1 MTPEKDNSELTFPQF
16 DVVLDMSD
24 HHFLGPDPL
33 PRMEKRFLKAISKE
47 WRILQENLPESIFV
61 RVSETRSDLLR
72 AAIIGIAGTPY
83 HDALFFFDI
92 GLPPS
97 YPNEP
102 PKVHYLSRGYCVN
115 PNLKRNGAVCLSL
128 LNTFYGSRSERWNP
142 EMSTLLQVL
151 LSIQSLVL
159 NEEPY
164 FNIPY
169 NFVNWKRLSD
179 SFSQN
184 FFLHTCMT
192 TVHLIRNPPS
202 KFEPLITHH
211 FRQRANAILA
221 ACDAYANGRV
231 MLGFHGCD
239 GAAPPRFKIPRRF
252 QRDMERVYAHLVIE
266 FRRIE
271 AHVPPSGER
280 LVVQPSKKPKGI
292 FRRMIKNIRDALGLK
307 KKNSDK

>member
-16 DVVLDMSD
+16 DVVSDMLD
-24 HHFLGPDPL
+24 HHFLGRDPL
-33 PRMEKRFLKAISKE
+33 PRMGNRFPRAISKE
-47 WRILQENLPESIFV
+47 WLILQENLPKSIFV
-61 RVSETRSDLLR
+61 RVSESNSNLLR
-72 AAIIGIAGTPY
+72 AAIIGAAGTPY

-102 PKVHYLSRGYCVN
+102 PKVHYLSHGYEVN
-115 PNLKRNGAVCLSL
+115 HNLPSNGTVCLSL
-128 LNTFYGSRSERWNP
+128 LNTWMGWSSERWNP
-142 EMSTLLQVL
+142 KMSTLLQVL

-159 NEEPY
+159 NEKPY
-164 FNIPY
+164 FNNPF
-169 NFVNWKRLSD
+169 NFVNSKTLSEYY
-179 SFSQN
+179 SQHV
-184 FFLHTCMT
+184 FLLTCMT

-202 KFEPLITHH
+202 KFEPLIKHH

-231 MLGFHGCD
+231 KVGFHGCD
-239 GAAPPRFKIPRRF
+239 GAAPPRFKIWRSF
-252 QRDMERVYAHLVIE
+252 QTNMEKVYAYLVFE

-271 AHVPPSGER
+271 ARVPPGAER
-280 LVVQPSKKPKGI
+280 LVVLPSKKPKGI